1 VTNTH
6 SPRWLNSFAV
16 WRTKPSPGLLFDSSL
31 LIKMER
37 KRIVLSGEIDKLVT
51 RDQVGP
57 EFDLFGAVK
66 SSANRPVPGSMHA
79 PVHRARKQSAISPLR
94 SHRS

>member
-1 VTNTH
+1 MTNTH

-51 RDQVGP
+51 RD
-57 EFDLFGAVK
+57 
-66 SSANRPVPGSMHA
+66 
-79 PVHRARKQSAISPLR
+79 
-94 SHRS
+94 